1 MADRP
6 RILWADDEID
16 LLRSHILFLEQKGYR
31 VVGVT
36 NGPDA
41 ISRVQAEHFD
51 LVFLDEQMPGMGGLD
66 TLEGIKEVS
75 PELPVVMITKSEEEH
90 LMEEAIGQKIS
101 DYLIKPVNPRQILM
115 TCKRLLEQEQIRE
128 EKLSQQYLQQFGR
141 LSMQMQ
147 EAQSYTEWID
157 IYRSLMHYATELE
170 KDEGIRQV
178 IQDQFR
184 EANTLFAE
192 FVEQHYPDWIAS
204 ASHEAGQERPVLSHE
219 VLPTFVFPLLEE
231 QKPVYFFLIDCMRY
245 DQWMEFERLL
255 YPLFDIQK
263 SYHFGLIP
271 TATPY
276 ARNAIFSGL
285 LPRDLA
291 RRYPEIWV
299 QAEHDEH
306 SRNRHEE
313 QLLKDFLERRNRPFS
328 MHYEKV
334 LVAEEGQEL
343 VNRIQSFTSP
353 TLVAVV
359 VNFVDILAHSR
370 TDSAV
375 LKELAPDERA
385 YRALTRTWFEHSWL
399 YRTFERLAEK
409 GATVVVTSDHGAV
422 RCLRPSKVI
431 GDRETS
437 TGLRYKLGRNVR
449 VDDERHALNIRKP
462 LEYGLPQESG
472 STNYVIAREDY
483 YFVYPTNYHRFV
495 QRYRDTF
502 QHGGISMEE
511 MILPVAVMRAKHAS
525 S

>member
-1 MADRP
+1 MANQP

-31 VVGVT
+31 VIGVT

-41 ISRVQAEHFD
+41 ISRIKEEHFD

-66 TLEGIKEVS
+66 TLAGIKEVE
-75 PELPVVMITKSEEEH
+75 PELPVVMITKSEEEY
-90 LMEEAIGQKIS
+90 LMEEAIGQQIS

-115 TCKRLLEQEQIRE
+115 TCKRLLEQKQIRE
-128 EKLSQQYLQQFGR
+128 EKLSQEYLQQFGR

-147 EAQSYTEWID
+147 DARSHTEWIH
-157 IYRSLMHYATELE
+157 IYRNLMRYATELE
-170 KDEGIRQV
+170 RDEGIRQV

-184 EANTLFAE
+184 EANQLFAQ
-192 FVEQHYPDWIAS
+192 FVEEHYPDWIAS
-204 ASHEAGQERPVLSHE
+204 PSHEADRQRPVLSHE
-219 VLPTFVFPLLEE
+219 VLPSFVFPLLEGD
-231 QKPVYFFLIDCMRY
+231 KPVYFFLIDCMRY
-245 DQWMEFERLL
+245 DQWMEFEQLL

-263 SYHFGLIP
+263 SYHFSLIP

-276 ARNAIFSGL
+276 ARNAIFSGF

-291 RRYPEIWV
+291 RRYPEIWA

-306 SRNRHEE
+306 SRNRNEE
-313 QLLKDFLERRNRPFS
+313 QLLADFLKRRNLTLP

-334 LVAEEGQEL
+334 LNADEGHEL
-343 VNRIQSFTSP
+343 ITRIQSFNHRS
-353 TLVAVV
+353 LVAVV

-399 YRTFERLAEK
+399 YETFERLAERE
-409 GATVVVTSDHGAV
+409 ATVVVTSDHGAI
-422 RCLRPSKVI
+422 RCLRPSKVV

-437 TGLRYKLGRNVR
+437 TGLRYKVGRNVR
-449 VDDERHALNIRKP
+449 VDERQALNIRRP

-483 YFVYPTNYHRFV
+483 YFVYPTNYHRYV
-495 QRYRDTF
+495 HRYRDTF

-511 MILPVAVMRAKHAS
+511 MILPVAVMHSKHQAG
-525 S
+525 